1 MSEVAMNESTYH
13 DQIRVSVEPNYLD
26 DESAPDENRFVFSYT
41 VTITNQGEAPA
52 QLLSR
57 HWIIT
62 NGDTMD
68 TQEVKGQGV
77 IGQQP
82 KIEPGESYTYT
93 SGTVMEAPVGTMH
106 GSYHM
111 VSTDGTQFDVT
122 IDPFMLA
129 APGSL
134 H

>member
-1 MSEVAMNESTYH
+1 MSEPINDDLIQVK
-13 DQIRVSVEPNYLD
+13 VEPYYLM
-26 DESAPDENRFVFSYT
+26 DESDPEENRFVFSYT
-41 VTITNQGEAPA
+41 VTITNSGSSPA

-62 NGDTMD
+62 NGDTMT

-82 KIEPGESYTYT
+82 QIQPGESYTYT

-111 VSTDGTQFDVT
+111 VKPDGTQFDVA
-122 IDPFMLA
+122 IEPFMLA
-129 APGSL
+129 APGNL

>member
-1 MSEVAMNESTYH
+1 MNEHQQDRFY
-13 DQIRVSVEPNYLD
+13 IAVEPHYLM
-26 DESAPDENRFVFSYT
+26 DESEPDDNRFVFSYT
-41 VTITNQGEAPA
+41 VTITNLGEESA

-62 NGDTMD
+62 NGDTLD
-68 TQEVKGQGV
+68 TQEIKGQGV

-82 KIEPGESYTYT
+82 SIDPGESYTYT

-111 VSTDGTQFDVT
+111 VSQDGTQFDVE
-122 IDPFMLA
+122 INPFMLA
-129 APGSL
+129 TPNSL

>member
-1 MSEVAMNESTYH
+1 MSELSMNECDYDDH
-13 DQIRVSVEPNYLD
+13 IQVSVEPNYLD
-26 DESAPDENRFVFSYT
+26 NQSTPEENRFVFSYT

-62 NGDTMD
+62 NGDTMT

-111 VSTDGTQFDVT
+111 VSPDGTQFDVN
-122 IDPFMLA
+122 IEPFMLA
-129 APGSL
+129 APGNL

>member
-1 MSEVAMNESTYH
+1 MSEQVNH
-13 DQIRVSVEPNYLD
+13 DQIHVSVEPYYLL
-26 DESAPDENRFVFSYT
+26 DESEPDENRFVFSYT
-41 VTITNQGEAPA
+41 VTITNDGNSPA

-82 KIEPGESYTYT
+82 QIQPGESYTYT

-111 VSTDGTQFDVT
+111 VKPDGTQFDVD
-122 IDPFMLA
+122 IEPFMLA

>member
-1 MSEVAMNESTYH
+1 MSEPINDDGIQVT
-13 DQIRVSVEPNYLD
+13 VEPYYLM
-26 DESAPDENRFVFSYT
+26 DESDPEENRFVFSYT
-41 VTITNQGEAPA
+41 VTITNSGTSPT

-62 NGDTMD
+62 NGDTMT

-82 KIEPGESYTYT
+82 QIQPGESYTYT

-111 VSTDGTQFDVT
+111 VNADGTQFDVT
-122 IDPFMLA
+122 IEPFMLA
-129 APGSL
+129 APGNL